1 MTLAAGYEEFLEIVQ
16 KAPPSEV
23 GMTFYIFSCES
34 QEEEEGLVGQKEQ
47 KVSYLKAIGGCS
59 NGRRESSLRKAMLML
74 PLICALF
81 WLVVLK
87 KDMDKGV

>member
-1 MTLAAGYEEFLEIVQ
+1 MVTLAAGYEEFLEIVQ

-47 KVSYLKAIGGCS
+47 KVSYLKAI
-59 NGRRESSLRKAMLML
+59 
-74 PLICALF
+74 
-81 WLVVLK
+81 
-87 KDMDKGV
+87 